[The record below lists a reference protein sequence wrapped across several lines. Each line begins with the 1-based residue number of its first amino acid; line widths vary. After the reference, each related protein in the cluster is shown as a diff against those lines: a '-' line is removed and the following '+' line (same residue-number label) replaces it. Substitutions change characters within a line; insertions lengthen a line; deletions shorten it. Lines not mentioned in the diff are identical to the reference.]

1 MGNSTTKL
9 QSVVDYARTY
19 PDLSPV
25 LSTGGFSQE
34 PALTIANDVMI
45 AMLSK
50 PFAPKWNRIRLP
62 FFYTNSWQQDYALP
76 TVNNL
81 AWLEYAILID
91 INSTSE
97 PKDKYTLETN
107 RDLPETSVQY
117 GRPGQC
123 NWLPNDQLIYGTW
136 GGGNTGEGSSSN
148 PGPNS
153 VIGALLGVTAQPS
166 NPLLQIQDPNGNLW
180 VITNALT
187 TTQTLGATQPV
198 WPTDPV
204 YPTPS
209 SPKTVATTVADGTAI
224 WTAVNP
230 KGQGIRLN
238 PIPSQQGKVWQARVF
253 GQARAVTFTTLSQTL
268 EPIPDD
274 YANYFRRGFIAY
286 SYMHS
291 KDPKVRAKF
300 IDQQKL
306 WEESLQIFAQRHD
319 RERDNTG
326 IYPTDAIMP
335 SPGST
340 YLGPANPYFPGGY

>member
-1 MGNSTTKL
+1 M
-9 QSVVDYARTY
+9 DYAKTY

-25 LSTGGFSQE
+25 LSTGGFSRE

-50 PFAPKWNRIRLP
+50 PYAPKWNRTRLP

-76 TVNNL
+76 TVNNC

-117 GRPGQC
+117 GRPGQIC
-123 NWLPNDQLIYGTW
+123 WLPNDQLIYGTW
-136 GGGNTGEGSSSN
+136 GGANTGEGRSSN
-148 PGPNS
+148 PGPGS
-153 VIGALLGVTAQPS
+153 VIGALLGAVSQPA
-166 NPLLQIQDPNGNLW
+166 NPLLQIMDPNGNFW
-180 VITNALT
+180 VLTNALT
-187 TTQTLGATQPV
+187 QSVTLGMTQPV
-198 WPTDPV
+198 WPNPV
-204 YPTPS
+204 TYPTPTN
-209 SPKTVATTVADGTAI
+209 PTATATTVPDGTGI

-230 KGQGIRLN
+230 KGQGLRLN
-238 PIPSQQGKVWQARVF
+238 PIPSQQGKVWQCRTFA
-253 GQARAVTFTTLSQTL
+253 QARPVMFTELSQTI

-274 YANYFRRGFIAY
+274 QASYFRRGFIAY
-286 SYMHS
+286 SYMHA

-300 IDQQKL
+300 LDQQKL
-306 WEESLQIFAQRHD
+306 WMESLQSFIVQGD
-319 RERDNTG
+319 RERDNAG
-326 IYPTDAIMP
+326 LYPTDAIMP